1 MGFVF
6 EKNEQSTFFFFLK
19 WQAAQMGQALLETN
33 ESLKAERDSV
43 RGQLD
48 RSLRRLQLSQKQATD
63 QHHDVEDMQT
73 RMKALASHLSR
84 LESDNEALLEQV
96 AEKKRRDLSV
106 TERDARQEREVSE
119 LESLLEQEEARSVD
133 FAGQM
138 KRMQVESDRWAE
150 RCRVLEEET
159 VPQLREEGRQVPQL
173 RQELESWQRRAHA
186 QTRRAEELGA
196 RNAVLE
202 GLQATSESA
211 RREWASVVARVVRRP
226 ELLDAVALR
235 EATEGL
241 VEALETQSVVNDESE
256 PRQDEENDKIE
267 ATAIFLAERLTQP
280 ERWLLAGI
288 VWRKQHDAVRKHALV
303 LEGELST
310 VRLELEQQRGALV
323 SSGKAEQSILDEM
336 NAGESLA
343 QALAVSELEERL
355 EEAETQHAREKEQLL
370 ALVAGRSAAVD
381 RLREARSELEES
393 QLREKELLERKGE
406 MALREAK
413 KELYKTRQQL
423 VHHLMS
429 RDSLEEALARLQ
441 HRATSHAE
449 QQRRAS
455 FEPPSTNAQTVVEE
469 MHTQGERD
477 VAMHFD
483 FLQEQV
489 QAISLQRDRFER
501 LWRLESVQSKEA
513 RKESSS
519 ARVELFFSLCLSI
532 KLAAASQGA
541 PCNCNVQDIYER
553 MCSEAWLPA
562 EWPGKIREA
571 MMNTI

>member
-1 MGFVF
+1 
-6 EKNEQSTFFFFLK
+6 
-19 WQAAQMGQALLETN
+19 MGQALLETN

-241 VEALETQSVVNDESE
+241 VEALETKSVVNDESE

-336 NAGESLA
+336 NAGES
-343 QALAVSELEERL
+343 VGSGSGCFR
-355 EEAETQHAREKEQLL
+355 ARGT
-370 ALVAGRSAAVD
+370 ARRGRNS
-381 RLREARSELEES
+381 ARS
-393 QLREKELLERKGE
+393 
-406 MALREAK
+406 
-413 KELYKTRQQL
+413 
-423 VHHLMS
+423 
-429 RDSLEEALARLQ
+429 
-441 HRATSHAE
+441 
-449 QQRRAS
+449 
-455 FEPPSTNAQTVVEE
+455 
-469 MHTQGERD
+469 
-477 VAMHFD
+477 
-483 FLQEQV
+483 
-489 QAISLQRDRFER
+489 
-501 LWRLESVQSKEA
+501 
-513 RKESSS
+513 
-519 ARVELFFSLCLSI
+519 
-532 KLAAASQGA
+532 
-541 PCNCNVQDIYER
+541 
-553 MCSEAWLPA
+553 
-562 EWPGKIREA
+562 
-571 MMNTI
+571 